1 MSHLCRITV
10 PGRENQEEY
19 KYMQKA
25 CKICRREG
33 DKLFLKGDRCNTA
46 KCAFVRRKYPP
57 GLHGPKARIKYS
69 AYGLQLRCKQKI
81 KNIYNLGEKQLR
93 GIFQQCLKHKG
104 NTGDSLLKFLECR
117 LDNVIYRLGLADSRS
132 QAKQL
137 VNHGHFRVNNKKV
150 DIPSYRVK
158 QNDVIAISPSS
169 LSRSQYFKE
178 NLVKPEK
185 IQIPVWLAWDKN
197 TSQITILGEPD
208 IANIKKN
215 QNIDTKLVVEYYS
228 R

>member
-1 MSHLCRITV
+1 
-10 PGRENQEEY
+10 
-19 KYMQKA
+19 MQKP

-46 KCAFVRRKYPP
+46 KCSFVRRKYPP
-57 GLHGPKARIKYS
+57 GVHGPKARPKFS

-81 KNIYNLGEKQLR
+81 KNIYNLGERQLVR
-93 GIFQQCLKHKG
+93 IFKQCLKQKG
-104 NTGDSLLKFLECR
+104 NTGDNLLKFLEWR

-132 QAKQL
+132 QARQL

-150 DIPSYRVK
+150 DIPSYYVK
-158 QNDVIAISPSS
+158 QNDVINISPSS
-169 LSRSQYFKE
+169 LSQSQYFKD
-178 NLVKPEK
+178 NLMKPEK
-185 IQIPVWLAWDKN
+185 IKIPDWLVWDKN
-197 TSQITILGEPD
+197 TSQITILGEPNIED
-208 IANIKKN
+208 IKKN